1 MLILAGLIYYKVI
14 LNGENIS
21 ETLFVGII
29 LYRSVQRILEFQNGL
44 HRTNESCGGLFA
56 VENGLK
62 ELKKNE
68 EINYGKKLP
77 NFNFPIEFKKVSLE
91 YGSKKILKDLSFKIK
106 PKEILGIA
114 GPSGSGKSSIINIVT
129 KLISPTSGT
138 VFLGKD
144 KFDVIDN
151 LTFRS
156 KIGYVTQDPSIIQGS
171 LSENISFFQPS
182 KEKDELEKVKL
193 YMNLAGIENLN
204 DRIHQNIYEAGK
216 KFFRR
221 TKTKN
226 YNCKRTF

>member
-1 MLILAGLIYYKVI
+1 MERIFLRPYLSG
-14 LNGENIS
+14 
-21 ETLFVGII
+21 I

-77 NFNFPIEFKKVSLE
+77 NFNFPIEFREVSLE

-156 KIGYVTQDPSIIQGS
+156 KDWLCDSRSIDYTRLIIGKYK
-171 LSENISFFQPS
+171 FFQPS
-182 KEKDELEKVKL
+182 KEKDELRKVKL

-216 KFFRR
+216 NFSED
-221 TKTKN
+221 
-226 YNCKRTF
+226 